1 MRTKPFKKESKFF
14 SHSTDFSE
22 KEVYEVSLLPFRA
35 SNGKELINLSISAKS
50 SFAGQTSV
58 LVLDP
63 TQLDDLEKAIK
74 EYKDKKILPE
84 SIIL

>member
-1 MRTKPFKKESKFF
+1 MRTKPFKTASKHF
-14 SHSTDFSE
+14 SHSADFSE
-22 KEVYEVSLLPFRA
+22 KEVYEVSLKPFKA
-35 SNGKELINLSISAKS
+35 SNGRELVDLSISARS

-84 SIIL
+84 AVIL